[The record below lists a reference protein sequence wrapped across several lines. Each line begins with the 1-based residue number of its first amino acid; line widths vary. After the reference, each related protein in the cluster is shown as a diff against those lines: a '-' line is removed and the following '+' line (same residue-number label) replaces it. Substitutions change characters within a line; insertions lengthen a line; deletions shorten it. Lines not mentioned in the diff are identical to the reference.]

1 MFTSDRH
8 TKVRTAVAPVV
19 GNRQKVRLQSARQHI
34 HSRFRTHFADRLD
47 RLIHTYEELES
58 SLALAIA
65 NDDYELIEQ
74 LNAQHK
80 NVQSEIISFKC
91 QSSLKRRQMFEFLMR
106 GFIETEGILSG
117 LPEGMT
123 KQFRQLSK

>member
-1 MFTSDRH
+1 M
-8 TKVRTAVAPVV
+8 
-19 GNRQKVRLQSARQHI
+19 
-34 HSRFRTHFADRLD
+34 FRTHFADRLD

-58 SLALAIA
+58 SLALAIV

-80 NVQSEIISFKC
+80 NVQSEIISFKF
-91 QSSLKRRQMFEFLMR
+91 QSSLKRGQMFEFLMR